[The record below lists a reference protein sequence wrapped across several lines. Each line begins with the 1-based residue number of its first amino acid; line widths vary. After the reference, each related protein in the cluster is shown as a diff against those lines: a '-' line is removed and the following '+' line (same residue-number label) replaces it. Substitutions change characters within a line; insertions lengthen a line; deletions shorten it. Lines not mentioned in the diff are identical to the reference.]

1 MNLGVIKMEGY
12 EQFKKDIFQITGLN
26 LTSYKERQMKRRIES
41 LIKRNNFDNFS
52 DYFNELKSNDELFDE
67 FINYLT
73 INVSEFFRNIEQ
85 WNVLKD
91 KVIPGLFN
99 KNKNLKIW
107 SAACSTGEE
116 PYSLVMLLTEFMP
129 LNKIEILAVDI
140 DEGAINKAKTGI
152 YSKKTVVKMPAEYR
166 NKYFEAIGRSYKID
180 EKIKKQVKFKK
191 MNLLEDEYP
200 SNCDLILCRNVMIY
214 FTEEAKDKMY
224 EKFSRALKPDGVL
237 FVGSTEQIIVPSK
250 YNFISENTFFY
261 TKKRL

>member
-1 MNLGVIKMEGY
+1 MKGY
-12 EQFKKDIFQITGLN
+12 EQFKKNIFQITGLN

-41 LIKRNNFDNFS
+41 LIKRNNFTNFS
-52 DYFNELKSNDELFDE
+52 DYFDGLKNNDELFDE

-73 INVSEFFRNIEQ
+73 INVSEFFRNMEQ

-91 KVIPGLFN
+91 KVLPELFK
-99 KNKNLKIW
+99 KNRKLKIW

-140 DEGAINKAKTGI
+140 DDGAINKAKTGI
-152 YSKKTVVKMPAEYR
+152 YSKKTVEKMASKYKT
-166 NKYFEAIGRSYKID
+166 KYFEEIGRSYKIND
-180 EKIKKQVKFKK
+180 QIKKQVNFKK
-191 MNLLEDEYP
+191 MNLLEDTYP
-200 SNCDLILCRNVMIY
+200 SHCDLILCRNVMIY

-224 EKFSRALKPDGVL
+224 QKFSKALKPGGIL

-261 TKKRL
+261 TKNGL